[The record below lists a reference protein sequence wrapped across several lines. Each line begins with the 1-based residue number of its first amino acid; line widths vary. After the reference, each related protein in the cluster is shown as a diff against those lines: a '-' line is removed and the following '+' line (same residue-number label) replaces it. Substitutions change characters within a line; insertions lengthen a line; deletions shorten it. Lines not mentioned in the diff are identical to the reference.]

1 MNVRKLL
8 SFVLA
13 TVAASAVV
21 IGAAAQ
27 PVAMTVDSGKTGPSI
42 SPLMYGFFTE
52 LLNNWYE
59 GGLWAEML
67 GDRKFFYPVDS
78 SDTQAPPNSRRF
90 AGRWRPVG
98 PDDSVTMDPQRAW
111 VGEHSPVIR
120 LDATAPHGIQQAGL
134 ALVKGKQYSGHIIL
148 AADPGA
154 AVTANLIWGPN
165 PGDRQTV
172 AIKGL
177 RTEYGKFPVSFTAG
191 ADTPNA
197 RLEIAG
203 TGKGSFHVGA
213 VSLMPADNVNGF
225 RADMIAALK
234 DIGPTIFR
242 WPGGNFT
249 SGYDWRDGIGDADK
263 RPPRYDFAW
272 KALEPNDVGTDEF
285 MALTTILHIE
295 PYICVNDGFGDA
307 HSAAEW
313 VEYFN
318 GANTTPMGKLRA
330 ANGHPESYHIKWWNI
345 GNEMYGPWQLG
356 TMSLAHYT
364 IKHNMFAAAMR
375 KVDPTIKIIASG
387 ATPAEMST
395 TGAAR
400 TISGKAVAEYGDPK
414 VDWTGGLLA
423 NSAGFLD
430 AIAEHLYPKANTA
443 FDAEK
448 QQFVPV
454 DDALVDRARRLPN
467 RVRCA
472 VEAWQEY
479 QKRFP
484 ALKMDSIPISL
495 DEWIPG
501 NPGVRSSMFTALSSA
516 EAMHELFRNSGLF
529 MMSAYTHAAGLLA
542 YDKTSVNILPVGLMF
557 KMYRQHFGTIPL
569 AIAGNSPQHDVKG
582 TVGVD
587 KPKIPSGS
595 DTYPLD
601 AVAALTADRKAMTV
615 AMVNATEEE
624 HQIDVTFQGVALQ
637 PNGRLWR
644 IASADLNPQNPAGKP
659 RAVDIVESQLTA
671 APGRLTAPKLSISI
685 YEFPVR

>member
-1 MNVRKLL
+1 MKHLN
-8 SFVLA
+8 SSLA
-13 TVAASAVV
+13 ILVAGALTVSASAQT
-21 IGAAAQ
+21 A
-27 PVAMTVDSGKTGPSI
+27 AMTVDASKTSAPI

-52 LLNNWYE
+52 LLGNWYE

-78 SDTQAPPNSRRF
+78 SPAQTPPNSRRF
-90 AGRWRPVG
+90 VGRWRPVG
-98 PDDSVTMDPQRAW
+98 PDEFVTMDHDRAW
-111 VGEHSPVIR
+111 VGQHSPRVR
-120 LDATAPHGIQQAGL
+120 LETNAPHGIQQAGL
-134 ALVKGKQYSGHIIL
+134 GLVQGKRYSGRVIL
-148 AADPGA
+148 AADAGA
-154 AVTANLIWGPN
+154 AVTVSLVWGTN
-165 PGDRQTV
+165 AADRETV
-172 AIKGL
+172 SIKGL
-177 RTEYGKFPVSFTAG
+177 RADYAKFPFSFTAG
-191 ADTPNA
+191 AATMEG

-203 TGKGSFHVGA
+203 TGQGSLHVGA

-225 RADMIAALK
+225 RADLIAALK
-234 DIGPTIFR
+234 DIGPTILR
-242 WPGGNFT
+242 WPGGNST
-249 SGYDWRDGIGDADK
+249 SGYDWRDGIGDSDK
-263 RPPRYDFAW
+263 RSPRYDFAW

-285 MALTTILHIE
+285 MALTRILRIE
-295 PYICVNDGFGDA
+295 PYICVNAGFGDA

-318 GANTTPMGKLRA
+318 GAASTPMGKLRA
-330 ANGHPESYHIKWWNI
+330 ANGHAEPYRVKWWNI

-356 TMSLAHYT
+356 HMSLAHYA
-364 IKHNMFAAAMR
+364 IKHNMFAQAMR
-375 KVDPTIKIIASG
+375 QVDPTIKIVASG

-400 TISGKAVAEYGDPK
+400 TITGNAVAEFGSPV

-423 NSAGFLD
+423 NSAGFFD

-454 DDALVDRARRLPN
+454 EDSLVDRARRLPN

-484 ALKMDSIPISL
+484 ALKMDSIPIAL
-495 DEWIPG
+495 DEWVPG
-501 NPGVRSSMFTALSSA
+501 NPGTRTTMFTALSSA

-529 MMSAYTHAAGLLA
+529 MMSAYTHAAGLLT
-542 YDKTSVNILPVGLMF
+542 YDKTSANIQPVGLMF
-557 KMYRQHFGTIPL
+557 ELYRRHFGTIPV
-569 AIAGNSPQHDVKG
+569 AVAGNSPQHDVKG

-587 KPKIPSGS
+587 KPKIPSGG

-601 AVAALTADRKAMTV
+601 VTAALTADGKVLTV
-615 AMVNATEEE
+615 AIVNATEEE
-624 HQIDVTFQGVALQ
+624 QQMDVTFRGVTLQ
-637 PNGRLWR
+637 PQGRLWR
-644 IASADLNPQNPAGKP
+644 IAATDLNPRNEPGKP
-659 RAVDIVESQLTA
+659 RAVDIAQSTLTA
-671 APGRLTAPKLSISI
+671 VPGHLAVPKLSIGI

>member
-1 MNVRKLL
+1 MRKPLN
-8 SFVLA
+8 FVLA
-13 TVAASAVV
+13 TVVV
-21 IGAAAQ
+21 CVLAIGAGAQ
-27 PVAMTVDSGKTGPSI
+27 PVAMTVDAGKPGAPI

-52 LLNNWYE
+52 LLSNWYE

-78 SDTQAPPNSRRF
+78 SATQTPPNSRRF

-98 PDDSVTMDPQRAW
+98 PDEFVSMDRQRAW
-111 VGEHSPVIR
+111 VGQHSPVIR
-120 LDATAPHGIQQAGL
+120 LDRGVPHGIQQAGL
-134 ALVKGKQYSGHIIL
+134 GLVKGKQYSGRIIL

-154 AVTANLIWGPN
+154 AVTASLIWGPN

-172 AIKGL
+172 AIGGL
-177 RTEYGKFPVSFTAG
+177 RTAYGKFPVSFTAG
-191 ADTPNA
+191 ADTQDA
-197 RLEIAG
+197 KLEIAG
-203 TGKGSFHVGA
+203 TGTGSFHVGA
-213 VSLMPADNVNGF
+213 VSLMPADNVSGF
-225 RADMIAALK
+225 RRDLIAALT

-249 SGYDWRDGIGDADK
+249 SGYDWRDGVGDPDK

-272 KALEPNDVGTDEF
+272 RALEPNDVGTDEF
-285 MALTTILHIE
+285 MALTGILHIE
-295 PYICVNDGFGDA
+295 PYICVNAGFGDA

-318 GANTTPMGKLRA
+318 GAATAPMGKLRA
-330 ANGHPESYHIKWWNI
+330 ANGHPEPYHIKWWNI

-356 TMSLAHYT
+356 HMSLAHYT
-364 IKHNMFAAAMR
+364 AKHNMFAEAMR

-395 TGAAR
+395 TGAR
-400 TISGKAVAEYGDPK
+400 TISGKAVAEYGSPQ

-423 NSAGFLD
+423 NSAGFFD

-443 FDAEK
+443 FDSET

-454 DDALVDRARRLPN
+454 DDAVVDRARRLPN

-484 ALKMDSIPISL
+484 ALKMDSIPIAL

-501 NPGVRSSMFTALSSA
+501 NPGVRSSMFTALSAA

-529 MMSAYTHAAGLLA
+529 MMAAYTHAMGLLA

-569 AIAGNSPQHDVKG
+569 AVAGNSPQHDVKG

-587 KPKIPSGS
+587 KPKVSSGS

-601 AVAALTADRKAMTV
+601 AVAAFPADRKAVTI
-615 AMVNATEEE
+615 AIVNATEVE
-624 HQIDVTFQGVALQ
+624 QQVDVQFQGAAVQ

-644 IASADLNPQNPAGKP
+644 IASADLNPLNPPGKP
-659 RAVDIVESQLTA
+659 RAVDIVESPLTA
-671 APGRLTAPKLSISI
+671 VPGRLAVPKLSIAI